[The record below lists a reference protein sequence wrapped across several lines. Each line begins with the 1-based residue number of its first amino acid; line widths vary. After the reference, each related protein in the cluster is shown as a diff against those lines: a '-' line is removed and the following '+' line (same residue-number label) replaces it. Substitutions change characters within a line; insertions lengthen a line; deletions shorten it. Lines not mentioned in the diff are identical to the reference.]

1 MFMSIDRRSLL
12 TYAAALPLAGAL
24 PRTAHTA
31 EANVTEKADY
41 TVRIATGL
49 VELSPEH
56 IVSTTLYNRQFPG
69 PLIRLKEGKRVVVDI
84 YNDTDTPELLHW
96 HGQFVPTDVDG
107 ALEEGTPPVAPHDMR
122 PH

>member
-1 MFMSIDRRSLL
+1 MPIDRRSLL

-31 EANVTEKADY
+31 EANTAEKADY
-41 TVRIATGL
+41 SVRIATGL

-56 IVSTTLYNRQFPG
+56 IVSTTLYNGQFPR

-84 YNDTDTPELLHW
+84 YNTPTRPS
-96 HGQFVPTDVDG
+96 FSI
-107 ALEEGTPPVAPHDMR
+107 GTASSCR
-122 PH
+122 R